1 MSPLVLVSASALLST
16 LGLSVIFRT
25 FLENLVA
32 SLVLHC
38 VGAVRP
44 GRRIKILAN
53 PLIIKGDVVSV
64 GPLRTVLQEVGDGE
78 HLPSVRTGRTLKV
91 PNSMLI
97 NSPLMLYGD
106 VITDEVI
113 GYARLPVAD
122 VDQLLDDMRASIEE
136 AGHRVVEI
144 GLFQRDEMLQVHGIF
159 EVQTSAIADE
169 RSKVLKSFLKRRGGA
184 ARPPVD
190 LPVGNRPAA

>member
-32 SLVLHC
+32 SLVLHS

-44 GRRIKILAN
+44 GRRIKIIAN
-53 PLIIKGDVVSV
+53 PLLIKGDVISV
-64 GPLRTVLQEVGDGE
+64 GPLRTALHEVGDGE
-78 HLPSVRTGRTLKV
+78 HLPSVPTGRTLKV

-97 NSPLMLYGD
+97 NNVLMVYGD
-106 VITDEVI
+106 SITDEVI
-113 GYARLPVAD
+113 GYAKLPVAD
-122 VDQLLDDMRASIEE
+122 LDQLLADMRFSIEE

-159 EVQTSAIADE
+159 EVQTAVIADE
-169 RSKVLKSFLKRRGGA
+169 RSKVLKSFLTRRGGA
-184 ARPPVD
+184 A
-190 LPVGNRPAA
+190 